1 MENQFDISISEFF
14 KDLIEKFG
22 YNGKYAELLTVVS
35 GFFLFFIV
43 LGIFFSLK
51 RTKSFRVS
59 SNCIWNT
66 YIYN

>member
-51 RTKSFRVS
+51 K
-59 SNCIWNT
+59 
-66 YIYN
+66 

>member
-43 LGIFFSLK
+43 LGDILK
-51 RTKSFRVS
+51 MRWEYEA
-59 SNCIWNT
+59 N
-66 YIYN
+66 